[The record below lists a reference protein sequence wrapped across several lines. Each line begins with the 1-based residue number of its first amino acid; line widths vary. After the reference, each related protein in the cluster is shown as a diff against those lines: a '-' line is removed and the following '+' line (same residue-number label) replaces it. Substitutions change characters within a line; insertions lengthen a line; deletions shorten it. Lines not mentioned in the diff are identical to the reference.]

1 MENRSQLPALLREL
15 YPRGLGE
22 LLMMGHKGNL
32 AMLGNLVMEKGS
44 LVLKNRELLADVPV
58 ERVAPCFD
66 IGIVGA
72 VCDQRGNDWE
82 SLTYLGPDHCKIP
95 VNLSST
101 RHRLLRSIVNVS
113 GEDLIS
119 FQGSVYRGFRL
130 LLDAHLL
137 PVILPVPIETDQ
149 GCTGLA
155 VADFRYA
162 TVPFETLLEVNDLV
176 RASVERYVCLKVE
189 DTEVTEEEFG
199 ALFSDYFKQPGSAA
213 SQD

>member
-1 MENRSQLPALLREL
+1 MSALWFSILCGVGAVLYGGWSVRWILAQPQGNARMIEIATAVQQGASAYLNRQ
-15 YPRGLGE
+15 YTT
-22 LLMMGHKGNL
+22 
-32 AMLGNLVMEKGS
+32 
-44 LVLKNRELLADVPV
+44 
-58 ERVAPCFD
+58 

-82 SLTYLGPDHCKIP
+82 SLTYLGADHCKIP

-101 RHRLLRSIVNVS
+101 RLRLLRSIVNVS
-113 GEDLIS
+113 GEDLIT

-137 PVILPVPIETDQ
+137 PVILPVPIETQQ
-149 GCTGLA
+149 GCVGLA

-199 ALFSDYFKQPGSAA
+199 ALFSDYFKQSGSAA

>member
-1 MENRSQLPALLREL
+1 MENKSQIASLLREL

-22 LLMMGHKGNL
+22 LLMMGHKGNVAL
-32 AMLGNLVMEKGS
+32 LGNLVMEKGG
-44 LVLKNRELLADVPV
+44 LVLKNRELLDDVPL

-101 RHRLLRSIVNVS
+101 RARLLRSIVNVS
-113 GEDLIS
+113 GEDLIT

-162 TVPFETLLEVNDLV
+162 TVPFDTLLAVNDVV
-176 RASVERYVCLKVE
+176 RGSVERYVCLKVE
-189 DTEVTEEEFG
+189 DTEVSEEEFG
-199 ALFSDYFKQPGSAA
+199 ALFSGFFKHGSDSAP
-213 SQD
+213 QG